1 MFVRSPYNYD
11 ADAVSVETGE
21 SYLYDPKEENHP
33 SRSRT
38 QQNQLHD
45 TDINVIVS
53 RFIKT
58 GTLPQVPM
66 PTVADFTES
75 VTDFQTAMNMIV
87 AAERSFMSLPSDVR
101 AYFGNDPQKF
111 LTFVDN
117 ADNFDEAVR
126 LGIAKAR
133 EEPRKPEPVEVRVI
147 NDTPTE

>member
-1 MFVRSPYNYD
+1 MFVRSPFNYD
-11 ADAVSVETGE
+11 SDVVSHATGE
-21 SYLYDPKEENHP
+21 DFTYDPEIENHP

-58 GTLPQVPM
+58 GTMPDIPM
-66 PTVADFTES
+66 PTIADFTDS

-87 AAERSFMSLPSDVR
+87 AAERSFMTLPADVR

-147 NDTPTE
+147 NDTPAE